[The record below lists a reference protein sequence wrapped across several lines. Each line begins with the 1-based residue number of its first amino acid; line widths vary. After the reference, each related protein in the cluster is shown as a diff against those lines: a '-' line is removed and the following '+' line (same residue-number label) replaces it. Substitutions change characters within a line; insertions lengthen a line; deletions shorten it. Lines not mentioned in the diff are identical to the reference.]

1 MIFKNVLAL
10 SPHTDDIE
18 VGAGGTIAK
27 LVDSGSDVTVL
38 IFSSPA
44 PVLEKEW
51 KTALRAL
58 GVEKYEVLGF
68 KDRCFSYS
76 RQEILD
82 YLYKYEQ
89 ENSVDLVFTPSTT
102 DYHQDHQTVTTEA
115 IRTFKNSTILGYVI
129 PRNNLVL
136 REDCYIALDEA
147 HVNTKIKAQMCYD
160 SQIRLRQDRFNEE
173 YIRAK
178 LLTKGPNIGVKYAEG
193 FELIKLVLRSFG

>member
-27 LVDSGSDVTVL
+27 LVDAGADVTVL
-38 IFSSPA
+38 IFSAPA

-51 KTALRAL
+51 KTALDVL
-58 GVEKYEVLGF
+58 GIKKYKVLGF
-68 KDRCFSYS
+68 KDRRFSES

-82 YLYKYEQ
+82 YLYKYNQ
-89 ENSVDLVFTPSTT
+89 ANSVDLVFAPSIT
-102 DYHQDHQTVTTEA
+102 DHHQDHQTITTEA

-129 PRNNLVL
+129 PRNHLIL
-136 REDCYIALDEA
+136 REDCYVALDEC
-147 HVNTKIKAQMCYD
+147 HVNKKIKAQMCYD

-178 LLTKGPNIGVKYAEG
+178 MLVKGPNIGVKYAEG
-193 FELIKLVLRSFG
+193 FELIKLVLKSFK